1 MKILE
6 LAYKDVTQVLRDK
19 KSLIFLVAMPLVFTL
34 FMGFSYRSGE
44 DSAEVDPRLALAWV
58 EESPANTLSMM
69 LYERLVDSDSL
80 KPERMQK
87 SDALDALYKEEVK
100 GVLIVPAGLGET
112 DAQLTLITDTGS
124 ATGQS
129 LYQLLR
135 LPVTQ
140 LMSAVEIGQIGVET
154 MDDPAEFA
162 PAMELAWKKWGA
174 RNAQSLVKLE
184 QAVAV
189 ESESWF
195 GDNPYNQASPGM
207 IIQFAIM
214 GLINSAQIL
223 VQERKNRTLQRLI
236 TTNMRPWE
244 IIIGHMLAMFA
255 IVLLQTLVLVV
266 FGQFLLGVDYLRV
279 PFGTLLLVIAL
290 GLWVSAM
297 GLLVGVLAKSDDQV
311 VLYAMLAMFLFS
323 ALGGAWFPLE
333 VSGGVFA
340 ALGKV
345 MPSAWAMTGL
355 QNILIRGLGIQSM
368 LLPVSVLLAY
378 AAGFFALAVWRFR
391 RIEM

>member
-44 DSAEVDPRLALAWV
+44 DSAAVDPRLAVAWV

-87 SDALDALYKEEVK
+87 AEALDALYKEEVK
-100 GVLIVPAGLGET
+100 GVLIVPAGLGEA

-154 MDDPAEFA
+154 MDDSAEFV

-174 RNAQSLVKLE
+174 RNAESLVKLE

-223 VQERKNRTLQRLI
+223 VQERKTRTLQRLM
-236 TTNMRPWE
+236 TTAMRPWE
-244 IIIGHMLAMFA
+244 IIIGHMLAMLL

-279 PFGTLLLVIAL
+279 PFGTLLLVMAL

-355 QNILIRGLGIQSM
+355 QNILIRGLGIESLWMPM
-368 LLPVSVLLAY
+368 LVLLAY

-391 RIEM
+391 QIEM

>member
-44 DSAEVDPRLALAWV
+44 DSAAVDPRLAVAWV

-87 SDALDALYKEEVK
+87 AEALDALYTEEVK
-100 GVLIVPAGLGET
+100 GVLIVPAGLGEA

-154 MDDPAEFA
+154 MDDSAEFV

-174 RNAQSLVKLE
+174 RNAESLVKLE

-223 VQERKNRTLQRLI
+223 VQERKTRTLQRLM
-236 TTNMRPWE
+236 TTAMRPWE
-244 IIIGHMLAMFA
+244 IIIGHMLAMLL

-279 PFGTLLLVIAL
+279 PFGTLLLVMAL

-323 ALGGAWFPLE
+323 ALGGAWFHWKCL
-333 VSGGVFA
+333 A
-340 ALGKV
+340 AC
-345 MPSAWAMTGL
+345 
-355 QNILIRGLGIQSM
+355 
-368 LLPVSVLLAY
+368 LLPWAK
-378 AAGFFALAVWRFR
+378 
-391 RIEM
+391 

>member
-6 LAYKDVTQVLRDK
+6 LAYKDVKQVLRDK

-44 DSAEVDPRLALAWV
+44 ESAEVDPRLAVAWV
-58 EESPANTLSMM
+58 EETPANTVSMM
-69 LYERLVDSDSL
+69 LYERLVDSASL
-80 KPERMQK
+80 KPVRMQK
-87 SDALDALYKEEVK
+87 ADALEALYREEVK
-100 GVLIVPAGLGET
+100 GVLVVPAGLGET
-112 DAQLTLITDTGS
+112 GAQLTLITDTGS
-124 ATGQS
+124 TTGQS

-140 LMSAVEIGQIGVET
+140 LMSAVEIGQISAET
-154 MDDPAEFA
+154 MDNPAEFA
-162 PAMELAWKKWGA
+162 LAMELAWEKWEA
-174 RNAQSLVKLE
+174 KNAQSLVKVE

-189 ESESWF
+189 ESGSWF

-244 IIIGHMLAMFA
+244 IIVGHMLAMFA

-279 PFGTLLLVIAL
+279 PFGTLLLVMSL

-355 QNILIRGLGIQSM
+355 QNILIRGLGLATVWQ
-368 LLPVSVLLAY
+368 PVLVLLGY
-378 AAGFFALAVWRFR
+378 AAVFFGLGLWRFR
-391 RIEM
+391 IAEL